1 MRLDFPSLSGQG
13 EGPTRSPRYPLVLR
27 EAAGCWAGPLAA
39 QRGFLSHTPAPMNH
53 KAYCFLLEIHLRGIQ
68 MNAGVEESRLTAV
81 GVCQHFTATGKDELP
96 QVKPSWW
103 GSAWA
108 LRQGKWKVH
117 KPRVPF
123 FAIEAYETSLVLG
136 DDLLVKTRVPSQPAP
151 GSGQLLLSFPLQ
163 VSLRLSSCSCF
174 KCANMISVLW
184 IMALHIES
192 HSVWHSIQSL
202 GQNIWQYIE
211 CLSMVQKL
219 SSEGLFGCS
228 GNCSDLIAVTTQQLF
243 TSGYFLILFKIAWRL
258 VRGGQGTV
266 TCNGPSMSHK
276 QGTWFSL
283 GLSKRPWKEQAA
295 KVQHYF
301 FFFCSGLSHVLKYC
315 RAGWSLEILSW
326 AFNLFLPAS
335 LCQIIQKSY
344 KWLRC
349 KEWSWYQ

>member
-1 MRLDFPSLSGQG
+1 MRLAFPSPSSQD

-53 KAYCFLLEIHLRGIQ
+53 KTYCFLLEIHLQGIQ
-68 MNAGVEESRLTAV
+68 MNAGMEESRLTAV

-96 QVKPSWW
+96 LVKPSWR
-103 GSAWA
+103 GSAHA
-108 LRQGKWKVH
+108 LRQGIWKVH

-151 GSGQLLLSFPLQ
+151 GSGQPLLSFPLQ

-174 KCANMISVLW
+174 KCANMMSVLW
-184 IMALHIES
+184 VTALHIES

-202 GQNIWQYIE
+202 GQNIWQHIE

-219 SSEGLFGCS
+219 SNEGLFGCS

-243 TSGYFLILFKIAWRL
+243 TSGCFLLLFKRAWRL
-258 VRGGQGTV
+258 VRGGQGRV
-266 TCNGPSMSHK
+266 TCN
-276 QGTWFSL
+276 
-283 GLSKRPWKEQAA
+283 
-295 KVQHYF
+295 
-301 FFFCSGLSHVLKYC
+301 GLSHVLKYC

-326 AFNLFLPAS
+326 AFSLFLPAS